1 MFSAT
6 LIVLVLW
13 GQTPDPS
20 PDPAA
25 LVEKLGSASN
35 AEREATKSLESL
47 GSKALPALRS
57 ALKTGAPEVRSRA
70 GALIDRIEGK
80 LLLKGTYVRVDFQN
94 ATLQEIV
101 DSLADQAGYEIWLM
115 QRAPGSESRRFTLH
129 EREPVPIWKAIE
141 KICQAGRLTCNY
153 QDMIVRK
160 TGQSEPGLVLHDQ
173 QAGLIKPTCSHG
185 PFQFSVVS
193 LLYESQFSYD
203 RPALPSAPIP
213 GGGAALKGMTRKG
226 MASNRE
232 SSRVRTRGTSEMF
245 RGESEPQR
253 TARFQIGIRVVPE
266 PRIISLEIGSVQLL
280 EAADDQGNSLV
291 APSGDEQPALGQVNV
306 PMPMVG
312 SNMVVSL
319 RRPERPGKRI
329 KTVRGTVEVQAFA
342 ARPDPLVIP
351 LDGAAGKTFEA
362 LTDG

>member
-6 LIVLVLW
+6 LIVLVLS

-25 LVEKLGSASN
+25 MVEKLGSASN

-47 GSKALPALRS
+47 ASKALPALRS
-57 ALKTGAPEVRSRA
+57 ALKSKDPEVRSRA
-70 GALIDRIEGK
+70 GALIDRIEGN
-80 LLLKGTYVRVDFQN
+80 LLLKGTYVRVDFKN

-115 QRAPGSESRRFTLH
+115 RTPPGSESRRFTLH

-153 QDMIVRK
+153 QEMIARK
-160 TGQSEPGLVLHDQ
+160 TGQSEPGLVLYDQ

-185 PFQFSVVS
+185 PFQFSLVS
-193 LLYESQFSYD
+193 LIYDSQLSYD
-203 RPALPSAPIP
+203 LPALPSAPVP

-232 SSRVRTRGTSEMF
+232 SSRVRTRGTS
-245 RGESEPQR
+245 GALGAESEPPR
-253 TARFQIGIRVVPE
+253 TVRFQIGIRVAPE
-266 PRIISLEIGSVQLL
+266 PRITSFHIGSVQIL
-280 EAADDQGNSLV
+280 EATDDQGNSLV
-291 APSGDEQPALGQVNV
+291 APSGDEQPALGQVYV
-306 PMPMVG
+306 PMPMA
-312 SNMVVSL
+312 NMVVTL

-342 ARPDPLVIP
+342 AQARPL
-351 LDGAAGKTFEA
+351 GHSSGW
-362 LTDG
+362 GRG